1 MIGAMLNS
9 APLTPSD
16 PMILQGI
23 IAQLHTQ
30 LDEHVAAMQRERA
43 HHAATLEQ
51 QRQRIDQLLEYIELL
66 RRKRF
71 GPSTD
76 RVPDAQLKLF
86 DEAELEALIGELEA
100 QLPAAAPPPPDPT
113 PDPTPPPKR
122 PPVRRPLPEH
132 LPRVERI
139 LDLSADEK
147 AALGADWTF
156 IGYDTSEQLAI
167 IPRQTYV
174 IQFKRAKYV
183 ARDEDVPGAEVGVKI
198 APRAVQIIPKSI
210 AHSSLL
216 AAIVTAKFVDALPL
230 YRQEKIFAR
239 EGIELSRQTMAGLLM
254 QLHTPLTPVAAALQD
269 LLRQGPVIHIDETP
283 VQVLREP
290 GRTPEQKS
298 YMWVF
303 CGGPPGAPVRWFK
316 YAPSRATAVPQAV
329 LFPPDADPPD
339 GAPPPSFYLQS
350 DGYSAYHVLATA
362 PGVTGHAG
370 CWAHVRRKF
379 VEAASGRNASAAQ
392 QMVALIGEL
401 YTVEH
406 SVREADPATRQAT
419 RLARSRPILDTIKQW
434 LDTTAPRVLPKG
446 LLGRAIGYALGQWP
460 TLTTFLDDGHL
471 EIDNNTAENAIRPFV
486 IGRKNWLF
494 AGSPKGAEVSAT
506 LYSLIETAK
515 ANGLEPWAYLNHL
528 FEHLPMAKTPEA
540 IAALLPHNLK
550 LDDLRREGS
559 IL

>member
-1 MIGAMLNS
+1 MIGDMLNS
-9 APLTPSD
+9 TPLPPTD

-23 IAQLHTQ
+23 IAQLHKQ
-30 LDEHVAAMQRERA
+30 LDEQMAARQHERA
-43 HHAATLEQ
+43 HHVATLEQ

-71 GPSTD
+71 GPSAD

-100 QLPAAAPPPPDPT
+100 QLPAAAPPPPPKDT
-113 PDPTPPPKR
+113 IPDPTLPPKR
-122 PPVRRPLPEH
+122 QPVRRPLPAH

-156 IGYDTSEQLAI
+156 IGYDTSEQLAV

-174 IQFKRAKYV
+174 IEYKRAKYV

-198 APRAVQIIPKSI
+198 APRPVQIIPKSI

-239 EGIELSRQTMAGLLM
+239 EGIELSRQTMAGLLI
-254 QLHTPLTPVAAALQD
+254 QLHTALTPVAAALQD

-290 GRTPEQKS
+290 GRTAEQKS

-316 YAPSRATAVPQAV
+316 YAPSRAATVPQAV
-329 LFPPDADPPD
+329 LFPPDADPLAD
-339 GAPPPSFYLQS
+339 APPLSFYLQS
-350 DGYSAYHVLATA
+350 DGYSAYHVLANA
-362 PGVTGHAG
+362 PGVLGHAG

-379 VEAASGRNASAAQ
+379 VEAAAGRNAGAAQ

-401 YTVEH
+401 YTVER
-406 SVREADPATRQAT
+406 SVRGAAPAIRQAA
-419 RLARSRPILDTIKQW
+419 REARSRPILDTIKQW

-460 TLTTFLDDGHL
+460 TLTTFLDDGRL
-471 EIDNNTAENAIRPFV
+471 EIDNNTAENCIRPFV
-486 IGRKNWLF
+486 TGLNYVQLRIMRSSASTSGFREGNWRSSLGF
-494 AGSPKGAEVSAT
+494 RPWSGGGVSA
-506 LYSLIETAK
+506 AC
-515 ANGLEPWAYLNHL
+515 A
-528 FEHLPMAKTPEA
+528 
-540 IAALLPHNLK
+540 
-550 LDDLRREGS
+550 
-559 IL
+559 